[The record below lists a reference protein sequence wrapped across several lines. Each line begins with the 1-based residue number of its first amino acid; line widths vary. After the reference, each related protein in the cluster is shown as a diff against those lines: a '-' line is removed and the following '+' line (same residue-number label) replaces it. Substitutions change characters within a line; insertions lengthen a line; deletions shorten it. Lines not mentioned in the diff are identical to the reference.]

1 MAELGDGAKSKT
13 SAPKGKNQAPDRA
26 QLLRHLRPGR
36 RPLAKKMDDTFAAA
50 LKKEQALAQPA
61 LDKADKLVA
70 DTTIAQ
76 PLRTNYT
83 QSKTAY
89 AAAAKVGEYHAT
101 SARLRE
107 HNKAAVALINGAKA
121 AELQKKQLGDQAA
134 LHSEMA
140 PVLERVKKI
149 SFPEGKAEY
158 IGKQGL
164 DAGKHF
170 KDYLAALAAVEAK
183 KADEQKIVAKGGTTG
198 PVFRDEMKDLCGKL
212 LAAAQ
217 AHLEHYEKDLS
228 SSQKA
233 DKTSLSKKR
242 YCEEGRLSA
251 IQYLMALELEA
262 VGDPKAS
269 PQGWDEAA
277 QMRAAS
283 LRAQLNFHQAFQ
295 AAASLKDGGDAAGAS
310 DSLWLQGMDYEQTKA
325 AKPGKKQ
332 PVSGPT
338 SAPDGPKWTGSNA
351 EWKVTQNKRVA
362 IFKPFEGEKPPAG
375 STDLP
380 GAGAAK
386 EAFASA
392 NAKLFA
398 AQTGIDLG
406 VPETNVVAIGRYA
419 IGGSDPAAN
428 PLEPVIGS
436 AQGNAGAKHQIN
448 DMPGSVVDKIKP
460 RDVQK
465 LAMLDVM
472 QLNCDRHSG
481 NIMVKFDANGDPVP
495 VPIDH
500 GGSMPKREDFAKVRE
515 RIGGITDSLERGF
528 GVTNSLLS
536 LPAAYEPFDPELL
549 SQLELLDPAAIEQ
562 GMKRQRSAMDKVHPT
577 LDAGSK
583 VPDDCL
589 HMSKRAMMF
598 LKQAAPVMSPAE
610 IQIALA
616 QRGEDLFDAADNAFD
631 AVAAQVIADFLP
643 MRAAYKEVF
652 TGALDETEAIV
663 RWLEANGWVTPD
675 KKKSGAA
682 FLMAN
687 PELALSLYRA
697 QKPNTSPPP
706 PGLALSD
713 ADKQKVV
720 EPAVDDSRTVT
731 DAFKQQYM
739 AQFTGAKADVDE
751 RMWQKREFWWG
762 ELGKAGGLAA
772 YQQVLTATGASQ
784 DASVKECVESMKL
797 WGQLNSPANA
807 ALRRRFKP
815 TGAGMTASEVLNDFI
830 QKCKVVQFYAQA
842 EADGATIDVDAG
854 LKAAAEAVLQ
864 RVRALAADP
873 DLAASQ
879 QPLAGR
885 IAAVATELT
894 KKNWDQAHTL
904 ALALDRDALR
914 AALDAVVAIAE
925 AETDVV
931 MKKLPDSALAPDLK
945 QANENIVSAAFGKG
959 SLGVAHD
966 GLKNLRTTLGK
977 YDRIL
982 ANALV
987 FSWDAKA
994 ASATKKKAVADKLIP
1009 DKDTGMSDALKAV
1022 ADAQKGFD
1030 DAQGNPGKPDKQRAA
1045 GDKAIAAYEKFIVF
1059 VNAKLLPLSQRF
1071 AWKLYCAQ
1079 GVKAAQGK
1087 IATIRTAMGS

>member
-1 MAELGDGAKSKT
+1 MAELGDSAKGNTGA
-13 SAPKGKNQAPDRA
+13 AKGKNQAPNRA

-36 RPLAKKMDDTFAAA
+36 RPLAKQMDDTFAAA
-50 LKKEQALAQPA
+50 LKKEQALAQPT

-70 DTTIAQ
+70 DTAIAQ
-76 PLRTNYT
+76 PLRTKYT

-89 AAAAKVGEYHAT
+89 TAAAQVGEYHAT

-107 HNKAAVALINGAKA
+107 HKAAAVALINGAKA
-121 AELQKKQLGDQAA
+121 AELKKEQLASQAA
-134 LHSEMA
+134 LHGEVA

-183 KADEQKIVAKGGTTG
+183 KADGQKIVAKGGVTG
-198 PVFRDEMKDLCGKL
+198 PAFRDEMKDLCGKL

-217 AHLEHYEKDLS
+217 AHLDHYEKDLS
-228 SSQKA
+228 GSQKA
-233 DKTSLSKKR
+233 DRNSLSKKR
-242 YCEEGRLSA
+242 YCEEGKLSA
-251 IQYLMALELEA
+251 IQYLMALEFEA

-269 PQGWDEAA
+269 AQGWDEAA

-283 LRAQLNFHQAFQ
+283 VRAQLNFHQAFQ
-295 AAASLKDGGDAAGAS
+295 AAASLKDGGEAAGAS
-310 DSLWLQGMDYEQTKA
+310 DSLWLQGMDFEQTKA
-325 AKPGKKQ
+325 AKPGAPQ

-338 SAPDGPKWTGSNA
+338 SKPDGPEWTGSNA
-351 EWKVTQNKRVA
+351 DWKVTQNKRVA
-362 IFKPFEGEKPPAG
+362 IFKPFEGEKPAAG
-375 STDLP
+375 STDKP

-386 EAFASA
+386 EALASA

-419 IGGSDPAAN
+419 IGGSDPAAD
-428 PLEPVIGS
+428 PLEPVVGS
-436 AQGNAGAKHQIN
+436 AQGNAGARHQIN
-448 DMPGSVVDKIKP
+448 DLPGSVVSKIKP

-500 GGSMPKREDFAKVRE
+500 GGSLPKREDFAEVKE
-515 RIGGITDSLERGF
+515 RIGGITDSMERGF
-528 GVTNSLLS
+528 NVVNSLLS

-549 SQLELLDPAAIEQ
+549 TQLELLDPAAIEQ
-562 GMKRQRSAMDKVHPT
+562 GMKRQRSAG
-577 LDAGSK
+577 AK

-598 LKQAAPVMSPAE
+598 LKQAAPMLSPAE
-610 IQIALA
+610 VQIALA
-616 QRGEDLFDAADNAFD
+616 QRGEELFDAADNNFD

-643 MRAAYKEVF
+643 MRQAYKEVF

-663 RWLEANGWVTPD
+663 RWLEANKWVAPD
-675 KKKSGAA
+675 GKNSGAN

-687 PELALSLYRA
+687 PVLALSLYRA
-697 QKPNTSPPP
+697 GKPNTSPPP
-706 PGLALSD
+706 KGLVLTD
-713 ADKQKVV
+713 ADRQKVV
-720 EPAVDDSRTVT
+720 EPATDDSRTVT
-731 DAFKQQYM
+731 DTFKQQYL
-739 AQFTGAKADVDE
+739 AQFTGAKPDVDE
-751 RMWQKREFWWG
+751 KTWQKREFWWG
-762 ELGKAGGLAA
+762 ELAKAGGFVA
-772 YQQVLTATGASQ
+772 YQQILTRTGAGQ
-784 DASVKECVESMKL
+784 DASAKDCIETMKL

-807 ALRRRFKP
+807 AMLRQLRP
-815 TGAGMTASEVLNDFI
+815 TGAGRAAIDFLKGFVK
-830 QKCKVVQFYAQA
+830 QCKVSQFFAQA
-842 EADGATIDVDAG
+842 EADAATIDVDAG
-854 LKAAAEAVLQ
+854 FKAAAEAVLQ
-864 RVRALAADP
+864 RVRALATDP

-879 QPLAGR
+879 QPLASR
-885 IAAVATELT
+885 IAAVAAELT
-894 KKNWDQAHTL
+894 KKNWEDAHTL
-904 ALALDRDALR
+904 ALALDRDALK

-925 AETDVV
+925 SETDAV
-931 MKKLPDSALAPDLK
+931 MKRLPDSALAPDLK
-945 QANENIVSAAFGKG
+945 LANENIVSAAFGKG
-959 SLGVAHD
+959 SLANAQL
-966 GLKNLRTTLGK
+966 GLTNLRTTLGK
-977 YDRIL
+977 YDRTL

-1022 ADAQKGFD
+1022 AEAQKGFD
-1030 DAQGNPGKPDKQRAA
+1030 AVLADNKLKPEKKRAA

-1059 VNAKLLPLSQRF
+1059 VNTKLRPLSERF
-1071 AWKLYCAQ
+1071 AWKHYCAQ
-1079 GVKAAQGK
+1079 GIKAAHGK
-1087 IATIRTAMGS
+1087 IASIRTAMDA